1 MSFFSVFL
9 SEVIII
15 LFKQFKGNLWEKWLI
30 HHYKLHVITFYY
42 LINKK

>member
-15 LFKQFKGNLWEKWLI
+15 LFKQFKENLWEKMVDSSL
-30 HHYKLHVITFYY
+30 
-42 LINKK
+42 

>member
-15 LFKQFKGNLWEKWLI
+15 LFKQFKVNLWEKMVDSSL
-30 HHYKLHVITFYY
+30 
-42 LINKK
+42 